1 MLVVEN
7 FTVDD
12 NMHFLKFFNL
22 QFSENRKKSW
32 VWKYFIRMSSI
43 IYRCKICEAVLSIKG
58 CNTNNMN
65 RHVRTKHPTVYQLEM
80 DEKRQAEHETP
91 VETDTSHIED
101 YAIER
106 ELDISHGKDF

>member
-1 MLVVEN
+1 
-7 FTVDD
+7 
-12 NMHFLKFFNL
+12 
-22 QFSENRKKSW
+22 
-32 VWKYFIRMSSI
+32 
-43 IYRCKICEAVLSIKG
+43 
-58 CNTNNMN
+58 MN